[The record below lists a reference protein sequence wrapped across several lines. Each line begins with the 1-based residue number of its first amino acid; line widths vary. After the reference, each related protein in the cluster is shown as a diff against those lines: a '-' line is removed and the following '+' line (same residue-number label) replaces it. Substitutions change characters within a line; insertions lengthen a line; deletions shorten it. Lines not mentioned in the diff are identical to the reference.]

1 MMKACALIAALNKVN
16 KNNLKILANNTK
28 MSLDI
33 PFLLNKPR
41 NLSLVISSRKGRE

>member
-1 MMKACALIAALNKVN
+1 MKACALIAALNKVN

-33 PFLLNKPR
+33 PFLPNKPR

>member
-41 NLSLVISSRKGRE
+41 NLSLVNSSGEGRE